1 MQCNIA
7 KFTIMDKVLIPVNNK
22 EWQVVDWWWTLM
34 KRHKYKQI
42 KKISAAPLKNSSD
55 TTKEQL
61 YSFRELISTSEKIIG
76 EMSQIIAKLNHTEA
90 SEIFMTTAE
99 NKNFIEKTFK
109 QSSDITF
116 FEFATI
122 SGIKILIIYIEGL
135 VNKEV
140 IGRDII
146 NSLITKSKELQPNK
160 LTDPKSLKG
169 LVAAANVLESKKM
182 NDVIDKILNGFTA
195 MFVEGITTAILI
207 DSKGWTK
214 RAVAEPDTES
224 VIRGPREGFIEN
236 IRTNTSLLRRKIK
249 NPNLVFENLSLGKQT
264 KTNVAIAYIDGIV
277 NQPVLDEVRRRL
289 NKIDTD
295 SILETG
301 YIEQFIE
308 DSPFSLIATIANT
321 QKPDILAARML
332 EGRVAIFCDGTPH
345 VLSVPHLFLEE
356 LQTSEDYYMRPF
368 MASAWRIIRIL
379 ALFISIFVPG
389 LYVALQTYHQEM
401 IPTILLLRIAGS
413 TSDIPFPAGAEA
425 FIMLIF
431 YEFLRESGIRLP
443 RAVGSAISI
452 VGALIIGESAV
463 TAGLVSGPIV
473 IVIAITGVAGFIVPA
488 FSEAIMIYRFLFLL
502 AGTVMGLYGMVCGL
516 IMLVMF
522 AVSLRSFGVP
532 YTSPL
537 TPSDQGL
544 FKDLF
549 LRFPL
554 WAMKQRPDAIV
565 QDNKQRREN
574 DQ

>member
-1 MQCNIA
+1 MASCLLV
-7 KFTIMDKVLIPVNNK
+7 VL
-22 EWQVVDWWWTLM
+22 LM
-34 KRHKYKQI
+34 RIQKYKQT
-42 KKISAAPLKNSSD
+42 KRISKDS
-55 TTKEQL
+55 L
-61 YSFRELISTSEKIIG
+61 YSFKELISTSEKIVD
-76 EMSQIIAKLNHTEA
+76 EMSQIIAKLNHTET
-90 SEIFMTTAE
+90 SEIFMSTAQ
-99 NKNFIEKTFK
+99 NKTYLEKAF
-109 QSSDITF
+109 QRSSDVTF
-116 FEFATI
+116 FEFSSF
-122 SGIKILIIYIEGL
+122 SGVKVLIVYIEGL
-135 VNKEV
+135 VSKEV
-140 IGRDII
+140 IGRDIV
-146 NSLITKSKELQPNK
+146 NSFITKSKEMQANRIINS
-160 LTDPKSLKG
+160 KSLISFIS
-169 LVAAANVLESKKM
+169 AANVIESKKM
-182 NDVIDKILNGFTA
+182 SEVIDNILNGFAA
-195 MFVEGITTAILI
+195 MFVEGITTALLI
-207 DSKGWTK
+207 DCKGWTK

-249 NPNLVFENLSLGKQT
+249 NANLIIENLSLGKQT
-264 KTNVAIAYIDGIV
+264 KTSVAIAYIDGIV
-277 NQPVLDEVRRRL
+277 NKAVLQEVRRRL
-289 NKIDTD
+289 NQIDTD

-308 DSPFSLIATIANT
+308 DSPFSPIATIANT
-321 QKPDILAARML
+321 QKPDILAARIL

-345 VLSVPHLFLEE
+345 VLTVPHLFLEE

-368 MASAWRIIRIL
+368 MASAWRIVRIV
-379 ALFISIFVPG
+379 ALFISVFVPG

-401 IPTILLLRIAGS
+401 IPTILLLRMAGS
-413 TSDIPFPAGAEA
+413 ASDIPFPAGAEA

-463 TAGLVSGPIV
+463 SAGLVSGPIV
-473 IVIAITGVAGFIVPA
+473 IVIAITGVTGFIVPA

-537 TPSDQGL
+537 TPSEQGL
-544 FKDLF
+544 FKDLI

-554 WAMKQRPDAIV
+554 WAMKERPESIAK
-565 QDNKQRREN
+565 DNKRRRGN
-574 DQ
+574 NQ